1 MNEFSQKF
9 GFLNA
14 QSYVTHERLIDLI
27 INADKPRFGLLRE
40 AHSQAYT
47 WVRAWTK
54 HEGLSVKKDGYE
66 QRVEHPDE
74 GPRSA
79 VYPTKWTTF
88 EHHIC
93 RAGIKGPLPFR
104 PSGGGD
110 APGGRL
116 PINEQETFD
125 CSLAR
130 VIICGQ
136 ESLVSECTLTQCS
149 SST

>member
-1 MNEFSQKF
+1 MIRITRHRAVQYQLTITRSGWVRLSDVRAKLMNEFSQKF

-27 INADKPRFGLLRE
+27 INADKPRLGLLRE
-40 AHSQAYT
+40 AQSQAYT

-74 GPRSA
+74 VPRSA

-93 RAGIKGPLPFR
+93 RAGIKGPLPYR
-104 PSGGGD
+104 PI
-110 APGGRL
+110 GRW
-116 PINEQETFD
+116 
-125 CSLAR
+125 
-130 VIICGQ
+130 
-136 ESLVSECTLTQCS
+136 
-149 SST
+149 